1 MNIPRPFLF
10 MRESFEHMTSISGF
24 DALFTELGVLN
35 DKNFESVYVSK
46 YDLKPTKEEYKWL
59 KQKLRIYKPQV
70 PYGRSTLSPFVQY
83 RHELAANKLVKL
95 LVANPNSLL
104 FLAFSENQYGSI
116 FQSLPSELKKRII
129 IFVHQPPSWFKLNW
143 KDLKEFSKLG
153 AVITL
158 SSEQTKFFKDISTT
172 RIYQINHGV
181 RLDFFKPPLDC
192 QFPKQPTIVFVGH
205 WLRDISTFERSIRLI
220 KKEIPNLKINCVVPW
235 NARERL
241 EFLKISVNAEVSWFA
256 DLSNEELLKLYQEAS
271 LMFLPL
277 IDSTANNAMNEAIA
291 CGLPVVTT
299 DIGGTRD
306 YLNPKFASFCE
317 PHNHEQHAAEV
328 IKWLNLIQQGKVN
341 RSEIRKHAEENLN
354 WKNIANS
361 LWNEISHI

>member
-1 MNIPRPFLF
+1 MKFLF
-10 MRESFEHMTSISGF
+10 MRESFGHMTSISGF
-24 DALFTELGVLN
+24 DALFAELGKLN
-35 DKNFESVYVSK
+35 ENNFESVFVSSC
-46 YDLKPTKEEYKWL
+46 DLQPNKEKYKWI
-59 KQKLRIYKPQV
+59 KQKLRVYKPQV
-70 PYGRSTLSPFVQY
+70 PYGRPTLSPFVQY
-83 RHELAANKLVKL
+83 RHELAADKLVKL

-104 FLAFSENQYGSI
+104 FLANSENQYGSV

-143 KDLKEFSKLG
+143 KDLNEFSKLG

-158 SSEQTKFFKDISTT
+158 SSEQTKFFKDVSTT

-181 RLDFFKPPLDC
+181 RLDFFKPPLDY

-241 EFLKISVNAEVSWFA
+241 EFLKISVNEEVSWFA
-256 DLSNEELLKLYQEAS
+256 DLSNEDLLKLYQEAS

-291 CGLPVVTT
+291 CGLPIVTT
-299 DIGGTRD
+299 KIGGTSD
-306 YLNPKFASFCE
+306 YLTTDFASFCE
-317 PHNHEQHAAEV
+317 PDDHIHHANEV
-328 IKWLNLIQQGKVN
+328 IKWLELIEQNKVN
-341 RSEIRKHAEENLN
+341 RSIIRRHAEEKLD
-354 WKNIANS
+354 WQIIANA
-361 LWNEISHI
+361 LWNELKLIN